1 MRYVFDGG
9 TLDTDAVQ
17 LVVRGVPTP
26 VEPQVFDVLVALL
39 ERRDRVVGKNEL
51 LDAVWQ
57 HRFVTDSALSS
68 RIKTARHAIGDDG
81 RAQRL
86 IRTVHGRGYQFV
98 GDVRVDD
105 GDAAEPHGRAAPIPT
120 VPTPTIGRE
129 DDVDRVEQL
138 LTSASIVTLVG
149 PGGVG
154 KTRLAIEVARRASG
168 DVCMV
173 DLTKVRDDDLVPGLV
188 VRELGIHAPPDTP
201 ASKVLAEALR
211 DRELLLV
218 LDNFEH
224 VLDAAALAVD
234 LVGCSDRVRVL
245 VTSRA
250 RLRVK
255 GEHVYDVAPL
265 SVDDDAV
272 ALFAQ
277 TARAT
282 DPSFDLDANL
292 ADVVAMCRAVDGI
305 PLAIELAAGH
315 VRTLSPALLRTRLGA
330 RLASPAAATRDA
342 PERQQ
347 TITATVDWSLQ
358 LLGEDERLL
367 FARLGIFSGP
377 FPFAA
382 VEKGCAFGDM
392 GDTVDALTRLVDHS
406 LIRRVGGASREPRFA
421 LLELLR
427 ERARTLL
434 DERGE
439 RDAVALEHAEFL
451 AVYVEDVERRRWTE
465 ASDHWMELISEM
477 LVEIRAAFAWAV
489 EHGDRPLAA
498 RIAANLGAY
507 WHREGHHAE
516 GRSWIAYALADV
528 RDVDARTVAL
538 LDLTAG
544 FLEWPR
550 DLDAAR
556 RHWAGAVAA
565 FRALGDDRY
574 VAYAL
579 ALQSGTYIGDAD
591 RYDHAIRLSDEAVAL
606 ALRVGDR
613 PLIAQAL
620 CVKGELAR
628 VAGDDGMARE
638 VYEQGLDAAAEC
650 GDAAM
655 RSMLLANLSYLADH
669 RGDHDE
675 ARRLACDALRIC
687 WSLGYRTVAAWLLSE
702 LAGPELGFGRADRG
716 AILVGAADEAMRVV
730 GVPRHPG
737 DRSEHERV
745 VAGLRR
751 ALGDDELE
759 RLRAQGAR
767 LPLDA
772 AVALAL
778 SEPEDGER
786 AQPAMVSASTNASAR
801 IHST

>member
-17 LVVRGVPTP
+17 LVVRGRPTP

-39 ERRDRVVGKNEL
+39 ERRDRVVTKNEL

-68 RIKTARHAIGDDG
+68 RIKTARQAIGDDG

-105 GDAAEPHGRAAPIPT
+105 SPATGPGERAAPLPT
-120 VPTPTIGRE
+120 VPTPTIGR
-129 DDVDRVEQL
+129 DGDVDRVEQL
-138 LTSASIVTLVG
+138 LKSAAIVSLVG

-154 KTRLAIEVARRASG
+154 KTRLALEVARRASG

-173 DLTKVRDDDLVPGLV
+173 DLTKVRDDELVPGLV
-188 VRELGIHAPPDTP
+188 VRELGIHTPPDTP
-201 ASKVLAEALR
+201 PSKVLAEALR

-234 LVGCSDRVRVL
+234 LVACSDRVRVL
-245 VTSRA
+245 ATSRA
-250 RLRVK
+250 RLRIK

-277 TARAT
+277 VARAT
-282 DPSFDLDANL
+282 DPSFDLDANF

-315 VRTLSPALLRTRLGA
+315 VRTLPPPLLRTRLGA

-358 LLGEDERLL
+358 LLGQEERLL

-382 VEKGCAFGDM
+382 VEKGCTFGDM

-406 LIRRVGGASREPRFA
+406 LVRRVGGASREPRFA

-427 ERARTLL
+427 ERARVLL

-439 RDAVALEHAEFL
+439 HDDVADQHAEFIAMYL
-451 AVYVEDVERRRWTE
+451 EDVERRRWTE
-465 ASDHWMELISEM
+465 LSDHWMEVITET

-489 EHGDRPLAA
+489 ERNNRRLAA
-498 RIAANLGAY
+498 RIAGNLGAY
-507 WHREGHHAE
+507 WHREGHHVE
-516 GRSWIAYALADV
+516 GRSWIAYAFADV
-528 RDVDARTVAL
+528 RDLDAHTVAM
-538 LDLTAG
+538 LDLSAG
-544 FLEWPR
+544 YLEWPR

-556 RHWAGAVAA
+556 RHWAGAVSA
-565 FRALGDDRY
+565 FRALSDERY
-574 VAYAL
+574 AAFAL
-579 ALQSGTYIGDAD
+579 ALQSATYIGDAA
-591 RYDHAIRLSDEAVAL
+591 RYDHGIRLSDDAVAL
-606 ALRVGDR
+606 ALRVGDG

-628 VAGDDGMARE
+628 VEGHDDLARE
-638 VYEQGLDAAAEC
+638 VYERGVDAATEC
-650 GDAAM
+650 GDSAM
-655 RSMLLANLSYLADH
+655 LSMLLANLSYLADH
-669 RGDHDE
+669 RGDYDE
-675 ARRLACDALRIC
+675 ARRLGRDALRLC

-737 DRSEHERV
+737 DRNEHERV

-751 ALGDDELE
+751 ALGDDELD
-759 RLRAQGAR
+759 RLRGEGAR

-778 SEPEDGER
+778 SEPEDGR
-786 AQPAMVSASTNASAR
+786 AQPAMVPAATNVSER

>member
-1 MRYVFDGG
+1 
-9 TLDTDAVQ
+9 
-17 LVVRGVPTP
+17 
-26 VEPQVFDVLVALL
+26 
-39 ERRDRVVGKNEL
+39 
-51 LDAVWQ
+51 
-57 HRFVTDSALSS
+57 
-68 RIKTARHAIGDDG
+68 
-81 RAQRL
+81 
-86 IRTVHGRGYQFV
+86 
-98 GDVRVDD
+98 
-105 GDAAEPHGRAAPIPT
+105 
-120 VPTPTIGRE
+120 
-129 DDVDRVEQL
+129 
-138 LTSASIVTLVG
+138 
-149 PGGVG
+149 
-154 KTRLAIEVARRASG
+154 
-168 DVCMV
+168 
-173 DLTKVRDDDLVPGLV
+173 
-188 VRELGIHAPPDTP
+188 
-201 ASKVLAEALR
+201 
-211 DRELLLV
+211 
-218 LDNFEH
+218 
-224 VLDAAALAVD
+224 
-234 LVGCSDRVRVL
+234 
-245 VTSRA
+245 
-250 RLRVK
+250 
-255 GEHVYDVAPL
+255 
-265 SVDDDAV
+265 
-272 ALFAQ
+272 
-277 TARAT
+277 
-282 DPSFDLDANL
+282 
-292 ADVVAMCRAVDGI
+292 
-305 PLAIELAAGH
+305 
-315 VRTLSPALLRTRLGA
+315 
-330 RLASPAAATRDA
+330 
-342 PERQQ
+342 
-347 TITATVDWSLQ
+347 
-358 LLGEDERLL
+358 
-367 FARLGIFSGP
+367 
-377 FPFAA
+377 
-382 VEKGCAFGDM
+382 
-392 GDTVDALTRLVDHS
+392 
-406 LIRRVGGASREPRFA
+406 
-421 LLELLR
+421 
-427 ERARTLL
+427 
-434 DERGE
+434 
-439 RDAVALEHAEFL
+439 
-451 AVYVEDVERRRWTE
+451 
-465 ASDHWMELISEM
+465 
-477 LVEIRAAFAWAV
+477 
-489 EHGDRPLAA
+489 
-498 RIAANLGAY
+498 
-507 WHREGHHAE
+507 
-516 GRSWIAYALADV
+516 
-528 RDVDARTVAL
+528 VAL